1 MVWSIYKDTS
11 SSHVDDWQENYVA
24 WYIDEDMDTISYRNR
39 IKFLHDGTYL
49 VYFKHDKGEFSTAV
63 DVIDGKFTSDTY
75 DSIMQMVEAAG
86 YWGDFIEGFV
96 KRDHKIRVIM
106 GS

>member
-11 SSHVDDWQENYVA
+11 SSHVEDWQENYAA
-24 WYIDEDMDTISYRNR
+24 WYYDYDMETDFPPNR
-39 IKFLHDGTYL
+39 VKFLHDGTHL
-49 VYFKHDKGEFSTAV
+49 IFFKHDKGEFSTAV
-63 DVIDGKFTSDTY
+63 DVIDGKFTESTY
-75 DSIMQMVEAAG
+75 DSIMQMVEESG
-86 YWGDFIEGFV
+86 YWGDFVEGFV